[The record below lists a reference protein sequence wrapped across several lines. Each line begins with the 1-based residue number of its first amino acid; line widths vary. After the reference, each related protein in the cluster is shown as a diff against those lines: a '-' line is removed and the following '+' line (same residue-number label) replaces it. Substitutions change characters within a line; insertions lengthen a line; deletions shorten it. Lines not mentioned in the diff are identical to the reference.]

1 VGRTSGR
8 PREAAGVLTDTTEA
22 VVALAGL
29 EPPAAGTWR
38 LDLEVT
44 LDRERGWLR
53 TMHRVVAR

>member
-1 VGRTSGR
+1 V
-8 PREAAGVLTDTTEA
+8 TDTTEA

-29 EPPAAGTWR
+29 EPPATGTWR

-53 TMHRVVAR
+53 TTHRVVAR